1 MRQHMLQL
9 LTDVGEAADIIYR
22 LKPDFKEG
30 IIFKKFESKKK
41 QKWWCTHY
49 IDKVF
54 TDVRLINFPRH
65 DSNDAGSRYIFPYIF
80 RILSISGFFVSGV
93 FAVSADFFDTLRC
106 VFRLR
111 ISPTISAWLLINLI

>member
-30 IIFKKFESKKK
+30 IIFRKFESEKK

-65 DSNDAGSRYIFPYIF
+65 DSNDAGSRYLSVYFLRHSPVSSPYPDSSSPVSFPF
-80 RILSISGFFVSGV
+80 PQISSTLSGV
-93 FAVSADFFDTLRC
+93 FSVSL
-106 VFRLR
+106 
-111 ISPTISAWLLINLI
+111 